1 MGIFTSR
8 PSSSSSS
15 SSSVPHAPRV
25 DRAARDRRRRSRVA
39 RSMEEPR
46 RDVREAV
53 GDDGWMPRVNPCG
66 LIMDFDLIF

>member
-25 DRAARDRRRRSRVA
+25 DRAARDQRRSNASRA
-39 RSMEEPR
+39 RWRSLGATFVRLSGTMDAARESMWINVM
-46 RDVREAV
+46 DV
-53 GDDGWMPRVNPCG
+53 
-66 LIMDFDLIF
+66 I